1 MTTINLQQDQREEL
15 INNTGKLNFG
25 LVVFAIVFS
34 IILLSYIGL
43 KVGSNFF
50 NQKNAKLREQILS
63 TGASLNGSKSVDDVI
78 DLQFRVKQIKD
89 NLDSRVEVTGTLDK
103 VAKAVIPGVVF
114 SSYSDV
120 DKKIEIN
127 FRANDFNNVSKQIFS
142 FKQAD
147 FVSSVGVKGLVRDEK
162 GIKCDIEINVK

>member
-1 MTTINLQQDQREEL
+1 MTTINLQQDQRAEML
-15 INNTGKLNFG
+15 NKTGKLNFG

-89 NLDSRVEVTGTLDK
+89 NLASKVEATSTLDK

-114 SSYSDV
+114 SSYGDA
-120 DKKIEIN
+120 DKKIDIS
-127 FRANDFNNVSKQIFS
+127 FRANDFSSVSKQIFN

-147 FVSSVGVKGLVRDEK
+147 FVSGVGVKGLVRDEK
-162 GIKCDIEINVK
+162 GIKCDIELSIK